1 MRTQTP
7 IHLYLSLCQTQP
19 QALSRSFSQAYPSV
33 ACLPNSP
40 SMLQVLCK
48 LCHNVSLPLPQTS
61 RCPHTNTSSVGS
73 YKGLNDLIN
82 RTHAPRV
89 NRHLCHQHHIVL
101 SFIPIRH
108 HGFNPVHVRAE
119 APQLHLLALAR
130 FDRQRV
136 GIDPLVGR
144 HVSGLRCVRQDVEHR
159 RLINHRQEGNCRNNL
174 LENVADFCLNFCLG
188 LGGRSARCSFIYPER
203 SELSGL
209 TEHRLQVVQPS

>member
-1 MRTQTP
+1 MLSSPWQFKWLSRYRAHALTETSSASLCGHRRP
-7 IHLYLSLCQTQP
+7 SIYICHCVKLSL
-19 QALSRSFSQAYPSV
+19 LKHSVVRSVRLAKHTVSSV

-144 HVSGLRCVRQDVEHR
+144 HVSGL
-159 RLINHRQEGNCRNNL
+159 
-174 LENVADFCLNFCLG
+174 
-188 LGGRSARCSFIYPER
+188 
-203 SELSGL
+203 
-209 TEHRLQVVQPS
+209 